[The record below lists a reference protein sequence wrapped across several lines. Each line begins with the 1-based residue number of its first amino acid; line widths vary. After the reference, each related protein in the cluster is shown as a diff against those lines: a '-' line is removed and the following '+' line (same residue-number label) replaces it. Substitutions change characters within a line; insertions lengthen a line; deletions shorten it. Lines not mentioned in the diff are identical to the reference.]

1 MAKLKGK
8 FLPKDYKL
16 YLFRKMQNLRKK
28 QLTMKEYTKEF
39 YKVNRIEEYVEDF
52 PERVI
57 GYINGLRF
65 EIKDEMN
72 LLCQISIEE
81 EYNFSLMAK
90 ENLAWK
96 SQARSWGTF

>member
-8 FLPKDYKL
+8 LLPKDYKL

-39 YKVNRIEEYVEDF
+39 YKVNRIEEYVEDLF
-52 PERVI
+52 ERAT

-72 LLCQISIEE
+72 LLCQISI
-81 EYNFSLMAK
+81 
-90 ENLAWK
+90 
-96 SQARSWGTF
+96 

>member
-8 FLPKDYKL
+8 LLPKDYKL

-72 LLCQISIEE
+72 LLCQISI
-81 EYNFSLMAK
+81 
-90 ENLAWK
+90 
-96 SQARSWGTF
+96 